1 MKYQL
6 YLTGTKSNQNK
17 YMNTLKEH
25 GYSIMSVDGEWY
37 YYITIT
43 GLDHLF
49 NITRI
54 LPCAWVR
61 IWNDP
66 DDGSYGI
73 SIGS

>member
-6 YLTGTKSNQNK
+6 FLTGSKSAQAK
-17 YMNTLKEH
+17 YMNALKEN
-25 GYSIMSVDGEWY
+25 GYTIMTVEGKWY
-37 YYITIT
+37 YYIIIK

>member
-6 YLTGTKSNQNK
+6 YLTGTKSSQDK
-17 YMNTLKEH
+17 YMKTLREN
-25 GYSIMSVDGEWY
+25 GYSIMTVEGEWY
-37 YYITIT
+37 YYIIIK

-49 NITRI
+49 NITKI

-61 IWNDP
+61 IWNNP
-66 DDGSYGI
+66 DDGSCGI

>member
-6 YLTGTKSNQNK
+6 FLTGSKSAQAK
-17 YMNTLKEH
+17 YMKALKEN
-25 GYSIMSVDGEWY
+25 GYTIMAVEGKCY
-37 YYITIT
+37 YYIIIK

-49 NITRI
+49 HITKI
-54 LPCAWVR
+54 LPCALVR

>member
-6 YLTGTKSNQNK
+6 FLTGSKSAQNK
-17 YMNTLKEH
+17 YLNTLKEH
-25 GYSIMSVDGEWY
+25 GYSIMSVEGDWY
-37 YYITIT
+37 YYIIIK

>member
-6 YLTGTKSNQNK
+6 FLTGSESAQAK
-17 YMNTLKEH
+17 YMNALREN
-25 GYSIMSVDGEWY
+25 GYTIMAVEGKWY
-37 YYITIT
+37 YYISIKS
-43 GLDHLF
+43 LYHLF
-49 NITRI
+49 NITKI

-61 IWNDP
+61 IWTDP

>member
-6 YLTGTKSNQNK
+6 FLTGSKSAQDK
-17 YMNTLKEH
+17 YMNTLKEND
-25 GYSIMSVDGEWY
+25 YSIMTVEGKWY
-37 YYITIT
+37 YYIIIKS
-43 GLDHLF
+43 LDHLF

-66 DDGSYGI
+66 DDESYGI

>member
-6 YLTGTKSNQNK
+6 FLTGSKSSQDK
-17 YMNTLKEH
+17 YMNTLKEN
-25 GYSIMSVDGEWY
+25 GYTIMTVEGKWY
-37 YYITIT
+37 YYITIKS
-43 GLDHLF
+43 LDHLF
-49 NITRI
+49 NITKI
-54 LPCAWVR
+54 LPCVWVR